1 MNTKE
6 LRNVAVVGVVAI
18 ALMSMSCVPIW
29 KYENVEPRVTD
40 NEEQLQDQE
49 TRIADN
55 ASAIGDV
62 EGDVQTLRGD
72 LDEISQQLDQLRADF
87 EECEC
92 GGMALG
98 LPMYFPYDDAEIRE
112 QDMPILDRFAE
123 ALQSAHP
130 ESVLTVEGFADPDG
144 SAAYNQRL
152 SQRRADAVR
161 DYLVEEAGMDADR
174 VRAIGYG
181 EVQNRQVDPGDAG
194 PDVAIEN
201 RRVTFV
207 LDWDGREGTLEEV
220 MEGVGDE
227 G

>member
-29 KYENVEPRVTD
+29 KYEDVQPRISD
-40 NEEQLQDQE
+40 NEEQLQDHD

-55 ASAIGDV
+55 ASAISGV
-62 EGDVQTLRGD
+62 EGDVEALRGD
-72 LDEISQQLDQLRADF
+72 LEALEQRLDQLRSDF
-87 EECEC
+87 EECDC

-98 LPMYFPYDDAEIRE
+98 LPVYFPYDEAEIRDE
-112 QDMPILDRFAE
+112 DRAVLDDFATS
-123 ALQSAHP
+123 LQQSHP
-130 ESVLTVEGFADPDG
+130 DAMLTVEGFADPDG
-144 SAAYNQRL
+144 SAAYNRRL

-161 DYLVEEAGMDADR
+161 DYLVNEGGLDADR

-181 EVQNRQVDPGDAG
+181 EVENRQVDPGDMG
-194 PDVAIEN
+194 PGESGIEN

-207 LDWDGREGTLEEV
+207 LDWDGRAGTLEEAV
-220 MEGVGDE
+220 SGE
-227 G
+227 